1 LLAALAKKP
10 SGGAIAAVAAAASA
24 MQPSGGAKMS
34 NTALGIAAVAM
45 TSSLA
50 TSKPCPTT
58 GIEVKEKQDVEVVV
72 KQVIFKN
79 FNGEPPLL
87 VHC

>member
-1 LLAALAKKP
+1 MLAALAKKP
-10 SGGAIAAVAAAASA
+10 SGGAIAAVAAAANA

-50 TSKPCPTT
+50 TSKPCPPTA
-58 GIEVKEKQDVEVVV
+58 IEVKAKQEEEVIV
-72 KQVIFKN
+72 KQVI
-79 FNGEPPLL
+79 
-87 VHC
+87 